1 MIHFNI
7 FLESY
12 LLVKALEFPDL
23 DWVIMYLVTD
33 SGFLIHGFMQ
43 YLVCSILQVQILFF
57 YSQIVWMISEPGIQ
71 LHLLM
76 NEFTLELLINGNLW
90 PINGIQWRARHSAKQ
105 VKLAGIRNARDR
117 TGPFK
122 GPRKE
127 CRKTPFMIKNKN
139 NKKCRNIVL

>member
-1 MIHFNI
+1 MLWEQIRTWKVCMIHFNI

-76 NEFTLELLINGNLW
+76 NEFTLELLINGNL
-90 PINGIQWRARHSAKQ
+90 
-105 VKLAGIRNARDR
+105 
-117 TGPFK
+117 
-122 GPRKE
+122 
-127 CRKTPFMIKNKN
+127 
-139 NKKCRNIVL
+139 